1 MHTQGSRATR
11 KLRSCLVAVGG
22 GRKQS
27 AATLQLQALEQP
39 HPHVMGWTWSS
50 GRVIWP
56 NGLSIKDLLYLLI
69 LLVTY
74 MILGPLAPWGP
85 GGRTCRPPPRAGP
98 ANKCN
103 KQICLCCSSHTESE
117 MILLRPCLVP
127 KNFLTV
133 PVTLNLQTH
142 V

>member
-98 ANKCN
+98 GDGA
-103 KQICLCCSSHTESE
+103 
-117 MILLRPCLVP
+117 LL
-127 KNFLTV
+127 
-133 PVTLNLQTH
+133 PVRLREGDAAPRAAPACRRCRAR
-142 V
+142 